1 MKFKKML
8 GAVATAAA
16 LASGSAFATPFTINV
31 NNFDTTPL
39 GFTDGVTG
47 LIHQLGLNWT
57 ANSTFTDDDGNAGL
71 TVGDSVLD
79 KGFGAVNA
87 YLGAG
92 AQPLP
97 GLGFEPAEGVGGSHL
112 LRFSYNNLIGKVAFN
127 DGIGNI
133 LAQYTTGTINI
144 YNDNNVDGDTSDI
157 GERLL
162 MSLDVFNSTGTVGN
176 VIIYAK
182 VGFVDPGT
190 FFFNGIN
197 DWANSTVAIN
207 ARIDSNIDALIPTQI
222 GQTNVYTREST
233 LDGSASFDVPEPGML
248 ALLGLGLVG
257 IGFARRNKKQA

>member
-1 MKFKKML
+1 M
-8 GAVATAAA
+8 
-16 LASGSAFATPFTINV
+16 
-31 NNFDTTPL
+31 
-39 GFTDGVTG
+39 
-47 LIHQLGLNWT
+47 
-57 ANSTFTDDDGNAGL
+57 
-71 TVGDSVLD
+71 
-79 KGFGAVNA
+79 
-87 YLGAG
+87 
-92 AQPLP
+92 
-97 GLGFEPAEGVGGSHL
+97 
-112 LRFSYNNLIGKVAFN
+112 
-127 DGIGNI
+127 
-133 LAQYTTGTINI
+133 
-144 YNDNNVDGDTSDI
+144 
-157 GERLL
+157 
-162 MSLDVFNSTGTVGN
+162 FNSTGTVGN